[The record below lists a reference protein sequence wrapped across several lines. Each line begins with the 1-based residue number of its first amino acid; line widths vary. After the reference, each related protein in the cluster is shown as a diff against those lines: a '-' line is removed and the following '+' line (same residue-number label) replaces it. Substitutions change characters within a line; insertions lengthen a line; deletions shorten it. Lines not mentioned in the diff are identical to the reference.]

1 MVQEQYPQEKA
12 SLRVRRPLL
21 PFHHSHRNV
30 QILISRR
37 VAQLSTAPSQNSA
50 LYSFARSR
58 QSGHPRR
65 GDAFGA
71 ALRNVEIGDY
81 NREALRI
88 AGESPT
94 AGPPWAACKRTR
106 SPAVM
111 FGVRRN
117 DAGPSPCI
125 ERKDYFFASSMI
137 II

>member
-12 SLRVRRPLL
+12 SLRVRRLLL

-65 GDAFGA
+65 GDASA
-71 ALRNVEIGDY
+71 
-81 NREALRI
+81 
-88 AGESPT
+88 
-94 AGPPWAACKRTR
+94 PPSGMSR
-106 SPAVM
+106 SA
-111 FGVRRN
+111 
-117 DAGPSPCI
+117 
-125 ERKDYFFASSMI
+125 I
-137 II
+137 IIGRH